1 MKRKYERIGWKYDAI
16 LEATK
21 GVLICSKDDSS
32 YSGISIDTRTI
43 ERNEIFVAIKGEN
56 FDGHDFIGKAIE
68 KGVRCIVVNS
78 DNIKD
83 IADTEFSNYGTC
95 IAVGNTTEA
104 LGNLANFQ
112 RLRSKA
118 SVIAI
123 TGSNGKTTTK
133 EMTKA
138 VIEGKF
144 NTLSTSGNF
153 NNEIGLPLTLL
164 ELSQN
169 HEWAVVEMG
178 MNHPGEIYN
187 LSMTAKPDIGI
198 ITNVGPAHI
207 EGLGSIKNIVSAKAE
222 IIDGIKRKGKLI
234 LNADDDRV
242 IKLKEFAE
250 TEHDLKVITFGRSK
264 KADIRAQNIKV
275 VKSGMTFSVFFKDK
289 EILME
294 LPIFGRHMVSNV
306 LAACAAGYCAGMK
319 PVTIRKGLKKFKPAE
334 GRFNIIDTDMGF
346 NVINDT
352 YNANPSSMEVAIG
365 TLKLLKKKKKGYA
378 ILADM
383 LELGDSSEK
392 LHEDVGEIV
401 AEKGI
406 DKLYVTGTYA
416 DSIIKGALR
425 KKMDGKDIFKGTKE
439 EIIENLKES
448 VDRNDWLL
456 VKGSR
461 SMKMEDVTKAIIN
474 YGNSV

>member
-1 MKRKYERIGWKYDAI
+1 MKKKYESINWKFDAI
-16 LEATK
+16 LEATE
-21 GVLICSKDDSS
+21 GVLISSKDENT
-32 YSGISIDTRTI
+32 YFGISIDTRTI
-43 ERNEIFVAIKGEN
+43 NKNEVFVAIKGEN
-56 FDGHDFIGKAIE
+56 FDGHKFIGSAIE
-68 KGVRCIVVNS
+68 KGVKCIVINS

-83 IADTEFSNYGTC
+83 ISDTNFSKYGTC
-95 IAVGNTTEA
+95 IAVGDTTEA
-104 LGNLANFQ
+104 LGKLGNFQ
-112 RLRSKA
+112 RIRSKA

-138 VIEGKF
+138 VIEEGF

-153 NNEIGLPLTLL
+153 NNEIGVPLTLL
-164 ELSQN
+164 GLSQT

-178 MNHPGEIYN
+178 MNHAGEIHN
-187 LSMTAKPDIGI
+187 LAMTAKPDIGI

-207 EGLGSIKNIVSAKAE
+207 EGLGSIKNILNAKAE

-234 LNADDDRV
+234 LNADDERV

-250 TEHDLKVITFGRSK
+250 TEHDLEVITFGKTK
-264 KADIRAQNIKV
+264 KADIRAQNIKIN
-275 VKSGMTFSVFFKDK
+275 KRGMTFSVFFRDK

-294 LPIFGRHMVSNV
+294 LPIFGRHMISNV

-319 PVTIRKGLKKFKPAE
+319 PVKIRKGLEKFKPAE
-334 GRFNIIDTDMGF
+334 GRFNIIETDMGF

-352 YNANPSSMEVAIG
+352 YNANPSSMEVAIA
-365 TLKLLKKKKKGYA
+365 TLKLVKKKKKGFA

-383 LELGDSSEK
+383 LELGDSSET
-392 LHEDVGEIV
+392 LHEEVGEVV
-401 AEKGI
+401 ADKGI

-416 DSIIKGALR
+416 DSVIKGALR
-425 KKMDGKDIFKGTKE
+425 KKMDEKDIFKGTKE

-448 VDRNDWLL
+448 VDRYDWLL